1 MKSLAGLLRQ
11 AGTQYSFR
19 TIEYVLTAEHSL
31 VPVSQLVEKY
41 KIGADH
47 HRIRLVQ
54 SNITHSGPLDSSCEM
69 SFTPLRIAV
78 VTCRDTFSETV
89 LPIVPM
95 AEYGSSTNHV
105 QVSVSRMI

>member
-1 MKSLAGLLRQ
+1 
-11 AGTQYSFR
+11 
-19 TIEYVLTAEHSL
+19 IEYVLTAEHSL

-89 LPIVPM
+89 LPTVPM
-95 AEYGSSTNHV
+95 AEYGTAANHV
-105 QVSVSRMI
+105 QPQPMASSTSSPFAAHSII